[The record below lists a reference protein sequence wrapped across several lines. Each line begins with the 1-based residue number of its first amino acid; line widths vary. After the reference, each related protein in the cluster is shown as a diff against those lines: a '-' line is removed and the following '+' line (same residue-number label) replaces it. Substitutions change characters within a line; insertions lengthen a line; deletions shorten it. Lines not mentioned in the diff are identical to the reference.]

1 MPGKDPEVEPWFR
14 GHEKEYWPLVPQF
27 YRSTPRDLN
36 FTEYELR
43 EEFIRRAPIFSEHV
57 PTNEW
62 EWYFLMQHHGAPTR
76 LLDWTESALSGLYF
90 AIRNNNGYH
99 DAAVWILDPWSLNK
113 QVLGKID
120 VLLPGDVTLT
130 RREQRDLNRWL
141 PARFARK
148 KRLPSRPIAI
158 YPAHIEK

>member
-1 MPGKDPEVEPWFR
+1 
-14 GHEKEYWPLVPQF
+14 
-27 YRSTPRDLN
+27 
-36 FTEYELR
+36 
-43 EEFIRRAPIFSEHV
+43 
-57 PTNEW
+57 
-62 EWYFLMQHHGAPTR
+62 

-158 YPAHIEK
+158 YPAHIEKRISAQRSCFTIHGSDITAFEKFAAKDNPCIFKITVPSYCVQKITRELITCGVD